1 MPDERNILDRIG
13 NRPPMRKSNIDLP
26 NTRGKVDPRLTR
38 PTYKELGAKIVSG
51 YRTVRKLGS
60 KR

>member
-1 MPDERNILDRIG
+1 MPDERNFLDRLG
-13 NRPPMRKSNIDLP
+13 GKPPARKSNIDLP
-26 NTRGKVDPRLTR
+26 NTRGTTDPRLTR

-51 YRTVRKLGS
+51 YRTVRKLGG